1 MIPVN
6 RGHDIHVQRRVSPEG
21 IPASS
26 TLRGWALVALGDHS
40 PIELTIRIVEEAES
54 ADLNGRFRHKPCP
67 TNVLSFPYD
76 AEALDVPVLGDI
88 VICAPVVARE
98 AVEQNKES
106 QAHWAHLVVH
116 GTLHLMGY
124 DHENEVDAEKMEAK
138 EREVLAQ
145 LGFPDPY

>member
-6 RGHDIHVQRRVSPEG
+6 RGHDIHVQRRV
-21 IPASS
+21 PAENVPSS
-26 TLRGWALVALGDHS
+26 AQLRSWALAALGDHS
-40 PIELTIRIVEEAES
+40 TIELTIRIVEEAES
-54 ADLNGRFRHKPCP
+54 AELNGRFRHKPYP

-88 VICAPVVARE
+88 VVCAPVVARE
-98 AVEQNKES
+98 ATEQHKDPT
-106 QAHWAHLVVH
+106 AHWAHLVIH

-124 DHENEVDAEKMEAK
+124 DHENDADAEKMEAQ
-138 EREVLAQ
+138 EREVLAR